1 MKIICIGRNYVK
13 HAEELNNEVPEKPLF
28 FMKPETAL
36 IRSRLP
42 FYYPDFSQNIHYE
55 AELVLRIC
63 KLGKHI
69 QKRFAHTYY
78 DAIGVGLDFTAR
90 DVQEECKK
98 KGHPWEIAKAF
109 DGSAVV
115 SEFVPLTKLDDPDDI
130 LFSLEKNGTIVQ
142 EGSSKQM
149 IHDFGD
155 LISYISKF
163 VTLKIGDMLFT
174 GTPAGVGPVKVGDKL
189 ELFLE
194 GRSMLTLPVK

>member
-13 HAEELNNEVPEKPLF
+13 HAEELNNEVPERPMF

-63 KLGKHI
+63 KLGKRI
-69 QKRFAHTYY
+69 QKRFAPTYY
-78 DAIGVGLDFTAR
+78 DAVGVGLDFTAR

-115 SEFVPLTKLDDPDDI
+115 SEFVPVSELADPGDI
-130 LFSLEKNGTIVQ
+130 RFSLKKNDTIVQ
-142 EGSSKQM
+142 EGRSTHM
-149 IHDFGD
+149 IHGFDD
-155 LISYISKF
+155 LIAYVSKF

-174 GTPAGVGPVKVGDKL
+174 GTPAGVGPVKIGDKL
-189 ELFLE
+189 ELLLE
-194 GRSMLTLPVK
+194 GKSMLTLPIK

>member
-90 DVQEECKK
+90 DVQEKCKE

-109 DGSAVV
+109 DGSAAV
-115 SEFVPLTKLDDPDDI
+115 SEFVPLTQLDDPDDI
-130 LFSLEKNGTIVQ
+130 RFSLAKNGTIVQ
-142 EGSSKQM
+142 EGSSTHM

-155 LISYISKF
+155 LIAHISKF
-163 VTLKIGDMLFT
+163 TTLKIGDMLFT

-194 GRSMLTLPVK
+194 GRSMLTMPIK

>member
-13 HAEELNNEVPEKPLF
+13 HAEELNNEVPERPLF

-63 KLGKHI
+63 KLGKRI
-69 QKRFAHTYY
+69 QKRFAPTYY
-78 DAIGVGLDFTAR
+78 DAVGVGLDFTAR

-115 SEFVPLTKLDDPDDI
+115 SEFVPVSELADPGDI
-130 LFSLEKNGTIVQ
+130 RFSLKKNDTIVQ
-142 EGSSKQM
+142 EGRSTHM
-149 IHDFGD
+149 IHGFDD
-155 LISYISKF
+155 LIAYVSKF

-174 GTPAGVGPVKVGDKL
+174 GTPAGVGPVKIGDKL
-189 ELFLE
+189 ELLLE
-194 GRSMLTLPVK
+194 GKSMLTLPIK

>member
-36 IRSRLP
+36 IRSKLP

-63 KLGKHI
+63 KLGRHI

-90 DVQEECKK
+90 DLQDACKK
-98 KGHPWEIAKAF
+98 KGHPWEVAKAF
-109 DGSAVV
+109 DGSAAI
-115 SEFVPLTKLDDPDDI
+115 SEFVPLSQLDYPDDI
-130 LFSLEKNGTIVQ
+130 RFSLKKNGAIVQ
-142 EGSSKQM
+142 EGSSTQM
-149 IHDFGD
+149 IHDFD
-155 LISYISKF
+155 ELISHISKF

-174 GTPAGVGPVKVGDKL
+174 GTPAGVGPVMIGDKL

>member
-115 SEFVPLTKLDDPDDI
+115 SEFIPLTALDYPDDI
-130 LFSLEKNGTIVQ
+130 RFSLKKNGAIVQ

-149 IHDFGD
+149 IHNFGD
-155 LISYISKF
+155 LISHISKF

-174 GTPAGVGPVKVGDKL
+174 GTPAGVGPVQIGDKL

-194 GRSMLTLPVK
+194 EKSMLTLPVK

>member
-13 HAEELNNEVPEKPLF
+13 HAEELNNEVPEKPIF

-42 FYYPDFSQNIHYE
+42 FFYPDFSENIHYE

-63 KLGKHI
+63 KLGKNI

-78 DAIGVGLDFTAR
+78 DALGMGLDFTAR
-90 DVQEECKK
+90 DLQDHCKQ
-98 KGHPWEIAKAF
+98 KGHPWEVAKAF
-109 DGSAVV
+109 DGSAAV
-115 SEFVPLTKLDDPDDI
+115 SDFIPLSEIQHPQDI
-130 LFSLEKNGTIVQ
+130 RFSLEKNDVIVQ
-142 EGSSKQM
+142 EGSSTQM
-149 IHDFGD
+149 IHSFDD
-155 LISYISKF
+155 LIAHVSRY

-174 GTPAGVGPVKVGDKL
+174 GTPAGVGPVRIGDKL

-194 GRSMLTLPVK
+194 GKHMLTLPIK